1 MLIIQKPMK
10 TIQTI
15 KILAEK
21 KEKKDEV
28 KDIEEFRTQI
38 YKKLN
43 KLFKEY
49 NFKIDFNYKEK

>member
-1 MLIIQKPMK
+1 MK